1 MGTLSEIQH
10 REKVKFYIWTDNR
23 LSYDYYLFDE
33 KFTNCFTSV
42 ETIFRDV
49 NVDYFSK
56 FNPSEYNLIVLPVW
70 DIDSYNHLIYNMS
83 DNLRSFAVSKN
94 IPIILGSSKKKPTK
108 NETIIKTLVRKS
120 IVAKKE
126 IRKGEKFSLNNL
138 SAKRPGTGIS
148 PMKFKFFV
156 NKKSK
161 KNFKKDELI
170 K

>member
-1 MGTLSEIQH
+1 MAAMMGA
-10 REKVKFYIWTDNR
+10 
-23 LSYDYYLFDE
+23 
-33 KFTNCFTSV
+33 
-42 ETIFRDV
+42 
-49 NVDYFSK
+49 
-56 FNPSEYNLIVLPVW
+56 NLIEKHFTLNKNNRGP
-70 DIDSYNHLIYNMS
+70 DHKASLDPKELTELIQ
-83 DNLRSFAVSKN
+83 DLKN
-94 IPIILGSSKKKPTK
+94 IPIILGSSKKPTK